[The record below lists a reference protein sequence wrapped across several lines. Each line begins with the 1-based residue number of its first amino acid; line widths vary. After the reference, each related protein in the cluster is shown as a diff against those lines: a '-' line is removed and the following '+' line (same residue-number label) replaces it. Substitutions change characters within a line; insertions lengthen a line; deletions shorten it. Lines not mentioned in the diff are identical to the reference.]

1 MDAIKLCWLYFRNAL
16 GAVSLLWPI
25 ALAAWVFHMALG
37 LGDAGGLWLAI
48 LGAGAVLVFFRSYWR
63 LWAILFPE
71 VWRGGSRPLRDNLPI
86 GLPARFRRACGASAR
101 TGTTCAGRS
110 NEIAVGAATAKRG
123 HGLRRPGGSR
133 ISARLCA
140 ARPVTAESASASAA

>member
-16 GAVSLLWPI
+16 GTILLLWPL

-63 LWAILFPE
+63 LWAIFFPE
-71 VWRGGSRPLRDNLPI
+71 VWRSARPLMGDLSHGVGRRI
-86 GLPARFRRACGASAR
+86 QAGLWRIRTDWNDLRRAL
-101 TGTTCAGRS
+101 
-110 NEIAVGAATAKRG
+110 K
-123 HGLRRPGGSR
+123 
-133 ISARLCA
+133 
-140 ARPVTAESASASAA
+140 

>member
-1 MDAIKLCWLYFRNAL
+1 MDTIKLFWLYFRNAL

-71 VWRGGSRPLRDNLPI
+71 VWRWSRPLRDNLTYWAARKI
-86 GLPARFRRACGASAR
+86 QAGLWRIRTDWNDLRRAL
-101 TGTTCAGRS
+101 
-110 NEIAVGAATAKRG
+110 K
-123 HGLRRPGGSR
+123 
-133 ISARLCA
+133 
-140 ARPVTAESASASAA
+140 